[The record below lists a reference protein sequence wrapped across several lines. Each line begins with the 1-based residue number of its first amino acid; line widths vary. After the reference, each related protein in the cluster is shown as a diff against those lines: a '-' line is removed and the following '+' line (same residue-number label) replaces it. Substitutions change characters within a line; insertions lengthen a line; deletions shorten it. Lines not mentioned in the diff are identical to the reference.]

1 MRINKYLSL
10 CGVTSRRGA
19 EVLIKKKRVTVND
32 LTVEKPGLVIDENT
46 DHVKVDGTKVEPVE
60 KKFYILLNKPRLVLT
75 TLHDPF
81 HRTTV
86 AYYMK
91 RGPARVY
98 PVGRLDYDTEGA
110 LLMTNDGELAYRL
123 AHPKFEVEKVYLAEI
138 DGPVKTGELE
148 LLEKGIKLEDGHIG
162 KAEAEILYASLKTSR
177 IRLTLTEGHKREV
190 KQLMKGIGHP
200 VRRLKRISF
209 AGLKVDNLNPG
220 RWRHLNA
227 AEVRRLRNLVGIK

>member
-19 EVLIKKKRVTVND
+19 EIFIKKKRVTVND
-32 LTVEKPGLVIDENT
+32 LTVEKPGLVIDETT
-46 DHVKVDGTKVEPVE
+46 DQVKVDGTKVEPVE
-60 KKFYILLNKPRLVLT
+60 HKYYILLNKPRMVLT

-81 HRTTV
+81 HRPTV
-86 AYYMK
+86 GYYVK
-91 RGPARVY
+91 KGPARVY

-123 AHPKFEVEKVYLAEI
+123 AHPKFEVEKIYLAEI
-138 DGPVKTGELE
+138 DGPIKTGELDR
-148 LLEKGIKLEDGHIG
+148 LSKGVKLEDGHLG

-200 VRRLKRISF
+200 VRRLKRVSF

-220 RWRHLNA
+220 RWRFLNVN
-227 AEVRRLRNLVGIK
+227 EVKRLQNLVGIK